1 MLCLLESLDPTKAS
15 SPNNIPTKILKLCAA
30 EIPPVL
36 RVIISQSIHSGQIPS
51 DWLTASIIPVFK
63 KGDRG
68 NPSNYRPIFLTSVC
82 CQVL

>member
-36 RVIISQSIHSGQIPS
+36 RVIISQSIHSG
-51 DWLTASIIPVFK
+51 DWLTANITPVFK

-68 NPSNYRPIFLTSVC
+68 NPSIIIDPSF
-82 CQVL
+82 